1 MSYYFSA
8 RSLIAS
14 IINLMSEII
23 NVIGGGLAGVEAAW
37 QAARL
42 GVKVRLYEMR
52 PVQQTPAHRTDK
64 LAEIVCSNSLKTD
77 EPGTAPYLLKE
88 ELRRGR
94 SLVME
99 AAAATRVPA
108 GAALSVD
115 RIKFAELITERIKAH
130 PNIEIVRE
138 EVRAI
143 VSIGT
148 TPSAQSGHPS
158 SEQEGR
164 SQSSPPVLGGVSAA
178 SADGVVAL
186 HKEPLHNGVAAET
199 DSYFASAPL
208 LNKEGSLDDVW
219 IIATGP
225 LTSDSLTESIMKFT
239 GDDQLYFYDAIAPI
253 VAADSIDM
261 SIAFKAARYGKGG
274 DDYINCPMDREQ
286 YETFINELLAA
297 KSVPLKRFE
306 ETRWFESCL
315 PIEEIARRGVDT
327 LRFGPMKPKGLPD
340 PKTGYE
346 PYACVQLR
354 QENLM
359 ADAYGLVGFQ
369 NHLRYGEQARVLRL
383 IPGLENAE
391 FLQFGQIHRNTF
403 INSPKILNEDLS
415 TRTNPNLFFAGQ
427 ITGVEG
433 YVESVAT
440 GWIAGINAVRTLR
453 GQPLLTAPP
462 TSAIGALCRYV
473 SNVETKNFQ
482 PVNITF
488 GLLEPLPVE
497 LRKKHRNKRERH
509 VIQVER
515 ALTDW
520 DEWLEEIKGR
530 DAKMQA
536 V

>member
-1 MSYYFSA
+1 MEGGTKCA
-8 RSLIAS
+8 CRCRRCPG
-14 IINLMSEII
+14 IIYNRFVYKTEI

-37 QAARL
+37 QAAEA
-42 GVKVRLYEMR
+42 GAKVRLYEMR

-64 LAEIVCSNSLKTD
+64 LAEIVCSNSLKSD

-94 SLVME
+94 SLVMD

-115 RIKFAELITERIKAH
+115 RGKFADLITERIERH

-138 EVRAI
+138 EVKTLGEPGADAN
-143 VSIGT
+143 GT
-148 TPSAQSGHPS
+148 GKSVT
-158 SEQEGR
+158 
-164 SQSSPPVLGGVSAA
+164 
-178 SADGVVAL
+178 
-186 HKEPLHNGVAAET
+186 
-199 DSYFASAPL
+199 
-208 LNKEGSLDDVW
+208 

-225 LTSDSLTESIMKFT
+225 LTSDALTAEIMRFT

-253 VAADSIDM
+253 VSADSIDM

-274 DDYINCPMDREQ
+274 DDYINCPMSPEEYQ
-286 YETFINELLAA
+286 TFFDALVEA

-306 ETRWFESCL
+306 ETHWFESCL

-340 PKTGYE
+340 PRTGQE

-359 ADAYGLVGFQ
+359 ADAYGFVGFQ
-369 NHLRYGEQARVLRL
+369 NHLRYGEQERVLRL
-383 IPGLENAE
+383 IPGLQNAE

-403 INSPKILNEDLS
+403 INSPKILNETLA
-415 TRTNPNLFFAGQ
+415 TRSNPHLFFAGQ

-440 GWIAGINAVRTLR
+440 GWLAGLNAVRVLR
-453 GQPLLTAPP
+453 GEPMLTAPA

-509 VIQVER
+509 MVQVER
-515 ALTDW
+515 ALRDW
-520 DEWLEEIKGR
+520 DEFLPRRAEARG
-530 DAKMQA
+530 
-536 V
+536 

>member
-1 MSYYFSA
+1 
-8 RSLIAS
+8 
-14 IINLMSEII
+14 MSETI

-37 QAARL
+37 QAAES
-42 GVKVRLYEMR
+42 GAKVRLYEMR

-88 ELRRGR
+88 ELRRGG
-94 SLVME
+94 SLVLE
-99 AAAATRVPA
+99 VAEKTKVPA

-115 RIKFAELITERIKAH
+115 RIKFAELITERIEAH

-138 EVRAI
+138 EV
-143 VSIGT
+143 T
-148 TPSAQSGHPS
+148 TVPSDG
-158 SEQEGR
+158 
-164 SQSSPPVLGGVSAA
+164 A
-178 SADGVVAL
+178 S
-186 HKEPLHNGVAAET
+186 
-199 DSYFASAPL
+199 
-208 LNKEGSLDDVW
+208 

-225 LTSDSLTESIMKFT
+225 LTSDALTAEIMRLT

-261 SIAFKAARYGKGG
+261 SVAFKAARYDKGG
-274 DDYINCPMDREQ
+274 DDYINCPMSREE
-286 YETFINELLAA
+286 YATFFDALVEA

-306 ETRWFESCL
+306 DTKWFESCL

-327 LRFGPMKPKGLPD
+327 LRFGPMKPKGLRD
-340 PKTGYE
+340 PRTGEE

-359 ADAYGLVGFQ
+359 ADAYGFVGFQ
-369 NHLRYGEQARVLRL
+369 NHLRYGEQERVLKL
-383 IPGLENAE
+383 IPGMQNAE

-403 INSPKILNEDLS
+403 INSPKVLNETLATKNDP
-415 TRTNPNLFFAGQ
+415 RLFFAGQ

-440 GWIAGINAVRTLR
+440 GWLAGLNAVRVLR
-453 GQPLLTAPP
+453 DQPLLVAPS
-462 TSAIGALCRYV
+462 TSAVGALCRYV

-509 VIQVER
+509 VVQVDR
-515 ALTDW
+515 ALKDW
-520 DEWLEEIKGR
+520 DEWLLEFYRKG
-530 DAKMQA
+530 AEVQT

>member
-1 MSYYFSA
+1 MEF
-8 RSLIAS
+8 
-14 IINLMSEII
+14 I

-37 QAARL
+37 QAAEM
-42 GVKVRLYEMR
+42 GVSVRLYEMR

-77 EPGTAPYLLKE
+77 EPGSAPYLLKE

-99 AAAATRVPA
+99 AAEATKVPA

-115 RIKFAELITERIKAH
+115 RIKFAELITERIEAH
-130 PNIEIVRE
+130 PNIEIIRE
-138 EVRAI
+138 EVKEI
-143 VSIGT
+143 PT
-148 TPSAQSGHPS
+148 
-158 SEQEGR
+158 
-164 SQSSPPVLGGVSAA
+164 GGV
-178 SADGVVAL
+178 
-186 HKEPLHNGVAAET
+186 T
-199 DSYFASAPL
+199 
-208 LNKEGSLDDVW
+208 

-225 LTSDSLTESIMKFT
+225 LTSEALTAEIMRFT
-239 GDDQLYFYDAIAPI
+239 GGDQLYFYDAIAPI

-261 SIAFKAARYGKGG
+261 SVAFKAARYGKGG
-274 DDYINCPMDREQ
+274 DDYINCPMSPEQ
-286 YETFINELLAA
+286 YDVFYTELVAA

-306 ETRWFESCL
+306 DTHWFESCL
-315 PIEEIARRGVDT
+315 PIEEAARRGVDT
-327 LRFGPMKPKGLPD
+327 LRYGPMKPRGLPD
-340 PKTGYE
+340 PKTGRE
-346 PYACVQLR
+346 PWACVQLR

-369 NHLRYGEQARVLRL
+369 NHLRYGEQARVLKL

-391 FLQFGQIHRNTF
+391 FLQYGQIHRNTF
-403 INSPKILNEDLS
+403 INSPKIIKESLE
-415 TRTNPNLFFAGQ
+415 TRTNPRLFFAGQ

-440 GWIAGINAVRTLR
+440 GWLAGINAVRVLHD
-453 GQPLLTAPP
+453 QPMMTAPQ

-488 GLLEPLPVE
+488 GLLQELPVE

-509 VIQVER
+509 AVQVER
-515 ALTDW
+515 ALVDW
-520 DEWLEEIKGR
+520 DEFIADFYHV
-530 DAKMQA
+530 DAKTLS
-536 V
+536 VNL

>member
-1 MSYYFSA
+1 MT
-8 RSLIAS
+8 
-14 IINLMSEII
+14 EVI

-37 QAARL
+37 QAAQA
-42 GVKVRLYEMR
+42 GAKVRLYEMR
-52 PVQQTPAHRTDK
+52 PIQQTPAHRTDK
-64 LAEIVCSNSLKTD
+64 LAEIVCSNSLKSD

-88 ELRRGR
+88 ELRCGG
-94 SLVME
+94 SLVLG

-115 RIKFAELITERIKAH
+115 RIKFAELITERVEGH

-138 EVRAI
+138 EVKQL
-143 VSIGT
+143 
-148 TPSAQSGHPS
+148 PSLSK
-158 SEQEGR
+158 EGR
-164 SQSSPPVLGGVSAA
+164 QADAFGPP
-178 SADGVVAL
+178 DGVV
-186 HKEPLHNGVAAET
+186 KEAC
-199 DSYFASAPL
+199 
-208 LNKEGSLDDVW
+208 

-225 LTSDSLTESIMKFT
+225 LTSEPLTADIMRFT

-253 VAADSIDM
+253 VAADSINM

-274 DDYINCPMDREQ
+274 DDYINCPMSRDEYQ
-286 YETFINELLAA
+286 IFYDALVEA

-306 ETRWFESCL
+306 ETHWFESCL

-340 PKTGYE
+340 PRTGEE

-369 NHLRYGEQARVLRL
+369 NHLRYGEQERVLKL
-383 IPGLENAE
+383 IPGLQNAE

-403 INSPKILNEDLS
+403 INSPKILNETLA
-415 TRTNPNLFFAGQ
+415 TRANPLLFFAGQ

-440 GWIAGINAVRTLR
+440 GWLAGLNAVRVLR
-453 GQPLLTAPP
+453 GQPLLAAPP
-462 TSAIGALCRYV
+462 TSAVGALCRYV

-488 GLLEPLPVE
+488 GLLEPLPEE
-497 LRKKHRNKRERH
+497 LRKKHRKKRERH
-509 VIQVER
+509 MVQVER
-515 ALTDW
+515 ALKDW
-520 DEWLEEIKGR
+520 DDFLASSLQRRAEARG
-530 DAKMQA
+530 
-536 V
+536 